1 MKKKLFALA
10 LAACMT
16 LSLAACGSSS
26 APSTAAASA
35 AASAATSGSAATS
48 AASTSAGKTYTIGI
62 CQLVQHPALD
72 AATQGFEDALKEK
85 LGDAVTFDL
94 QNAAGDTAACA
105 TICSGFAA
113 SKVDLIMANATP
125 ALQAAATA
133 TNTIPILGTS
143 VTDYATALSISDWKG
158 TTGKNISGTSDLAP
172 LDGQAEHG
180 EGALPQRQDRGHP
193 VLLR

>member
-48 AASTSAGKTYTIGI
+48 AASTSAGKTYTVGI

-72 AATQGFEDALKEK
+72 AATEGFEAALKEQVT
-85 LGDAVTFDL
+85 GDAVTFDFR
-94 QNAAGDTAACA
+94 AERRRRHCPPAPPSAP
-105 TICSGFAA
+105 A
-113 SKVDLIMANATP
+113 SPP
-125 ALQAAATA
+125 AMW
-133 TNTIPILGTS
+133 I
-143 VTDYATALSISDWKG
+143 
-158 TTGKNISGTSDLAP
+158 
-172 LDGQAEHG
+172 
-180 EGALPQRQDRGHP
+180 
-193 VLLR
+193 

>member
-48 AASTSAGKTYTIGI
+48 AASTSAGKTYSIGI

-94 QNAAGDTAACA
+94 QNAAGDTA
-105 TICSGFAA
+105 G
-113 SKVDLIMANATP
+113 LR
-125 ALQAAATA
+125 
-133 TNTIPILGTS
+133 
-143 VTDYATALSISDWKG
+143 
-158 TTGKNISGTSDLAP
+158 
-172 LDGQAEHG
+172 H
-180 EGALPQRQDRGHP
+180 H
-193 VLLR
+193 LLRLCRQQGGSDHGQRHARPCRLPRPPPTPSPFWAPPSPTTPPL